1 MAFRAFMELATRLT
15 QQRWSDVLEK
25 NKASMIRRP
34 VAEWARHLE
43 KLTCAV
49 SELKTDSITKE

>member
-1 MAFRAFMELATRLT
+1 MAFGAFMELAAQLT

-25 NKASMIRRP
+25 KKASMIRRP

-43 KLTCAV
+43 KLISEV
-49 SELKTDSITKE
+49 SELKTDAVTR